1 MIKRYTYIAL
11 TLSIILLG
19 AFFWWFQGNLIA
31 TGIYAAIS
39 LVSVLSVPLLYRMAG
54 YSDADDVEWLAER
67 EASEH
72 EDARTFFARVR
83 KLIETYEDEGVDK
96 PCECT
101 F

>member
-1 MIKRYTYIAL
+1 MKRIELIEAATQVGAGTVLIF
-11 TLSIILLG
+11 LSNLLV
-19 AFFWWFQGNLIA
+19 FPVL
-31 TGIYAAIS
+31 GI
-39 LVSVLSVPLLYRMAG
+39 
-54 YSDADDVEWLAER
+54 

-83 KLIETYEDEGVDK
+83 KLIASYEDENVDK